1 MKPPT
6 SRPRIQLQLSL
17 EPPVPPVPAA
27 PRSAALMRALA
38 DLLLEA
44 LDPETVQA
52 NGKEAV
58 DELEDHV

>member
-6 SRPRIQLQLSL
+6 SRPRTQLRLSL
-17 EPPVPPVPAA
+17 EPPVPAA

>member
-1 MKPPT
+1 MKLPT
-6 SRPRIQLQLSL
+6 SRPRTQLRLSL
-17 EPPVPPVPAA
+17 EPPTPPA

-44 LDPETVQA
+44 LDRQTATTDAREVI
-52 NGKEAV
+52 

>member
-1 MKPPT
+1 MKPLT
-6 SRPRIQLQLSL
+6 SRPRTQLQLSL
-17 EPPVPPVPAA
+17 EPPLPAA

-44 LDPETVQA
+44 LDPEPIEA
-52 NGKEAV
+52 NRKEAV

>member
-6 SRPRIQLQLSL
+6 SRTRTQLQLSL
-17 EPPVPPVPAA
+17 EPPLPAA

-44 LDPETVQA
+44 LDPEMIEA
-52 NGKEAV
+52 NPRETV

>member
-6 SRPRIQLQLSL
+6 FRPRSQLQLSL
-17 EPPVPPVPAA
+17 EPPALAA
-27 PRSAALMRALA
+27 PRSAALLRALA

-44 LDPETVQA
+44 LVPEPATTDA
-52 NGKEAV
+52 MERI

>member
-1 MKPPT
+1 MKPWT
-6 SRPRIQLQLSL
+6 SRPRTQFRLSL
-17 EPPVPPVPAA
+17 EPPVPAA

-44 LDPETVQA
+44 LDPQA
-52 NGKEAV
+52 IKANRKEAV

>member
-6 SRPRIQLQLSL
+6 SRPRTQLQLSL
-17 EPPVPPVPAA
+17 EPPVPAA

-44 LDPETVQA
+44 LDPQTIET
-52 NGKEAV
+52 NRKEAV

>member
-1 MKPPT
+1 MKSPT
-6 SRPRIQLQLSL
+6 SRPRTQLQLSL
-17 EPPVPPVPAA
+17 EPPVPAA

-44 LDPETVQA
+44 LDPETLEA
-52 NGKEAV
+52 NRKEAA

>member
-6 SRPRIQLQLSL
+6 SRPRTQLQLSL
-17 EPPVPPVPAA
+17 EPPVPAA

>member
-6 SRPRIQLQLSL
+6 SRARTQLQLSL
-17 EPPVPPVPAA
+17 EPPLPVA

-44 LDPETVQA
+44 LDPDTVTA
-52 NGKEAV
+52 NRREAV

>member
-6 SRPRIQLQLSL
+6 SRPRTQLQLSL
-17 EPPVPPVPAA
+17 EPPLPAA

-44 LDPETVQA
+44 LDPEPIEA
-52 NGKEAV
+52 NRKEAV

>member
-17 EPPVPPVPAA
+17 EPPVPAA

>member
-6 SRPRIQLQLSL
+6 SRPRTQLQLSL
-17 EPPVPPVPAA
+17 EPPVPAA
-27 PRSAALMRALA
+27 PRSTALMRALA

-44 LDPETVQA
+44 LDPQTVEA
-52 NGKEAV
+52 NRKEVV

>member
-6 SRPRIQLQLSL
+6 SRPRSQLQLSL
-17 EPPVPPVPAA
+17 EPPVPAA
-27 PRSAALMRALA
+27 PRSTALVRALA

-44 LDPETVQA
+44 LGETDTTEPR
-52 NGKEAV
+52 EAI

>member
-6 SRPRIQLQLSL
+6 SRPRRQLQLSL
-17 EPPVPPVPAA
+17 EPPAPPA
-27 PRSAALMRALA
+27 PRSTALVRALA

-44 LDPETVQA
+44 LDPESATTDA
-52 NGKEAV
+52 MERI

>member
-6 SRPRIQLQLSL
+6 SRPRSQLQLSL
-17 EPPVPPVPAA
+17 EPPVPAA
-27 PRSAALMRALA
+27 PRSAALVRALA

-44 LDPETVQA
+44 LDPETAVA
-52 NGKEAV
+52 NRKEVA

>member
-6 SRPRIQLQLSL
+6 SRPRTQLQLSL
-17 EPPVPPVPAA
+17 EPPVPAA

-44 LDPETVQA
+44 LDPQTVET
-52 NGKEAV
+52 NRKEAV

>member
-6 SRPRIQLQLSL
+6 SRPRTQLQLSL
-17 EPPVPPVPAA
+17 EPPVPAA

-44 LDPETVQA
+44 LDPETVEA
-52 NGKEAV
+52 NRKEAA

>member
-6 SRPRIQLQLSL
+6 ARPRTQLRLSL
-17 EPPVPPVPAA
+17 ESPVPAA
-27 PRSAALMRALA
+27 PRSAALVRALA

-44 LDPETVQA
+44 LDPDTVAA
-52 NGKEAV
+52 NPREAV

>member
-6 SRPRIQLQLSL
+6 SRPRTQLQLSL
-17 EPPVPPVPAA
+17 EPPVPAA

-44 LDPETVQA
+44 LDPDTVEA
-52 NGKEAV
+52 NRREAV

>member
-6 SRPRIQLQLSL
+6 SRPRTQPQLSL
-17 EPPVPPVPAA
+17 EPPLPAA
-27 PRSAALMRALA
+27 PRSAALMRVLA

-44 LDPETVQA
+44 LDPATIEA
-52 NGKEAV
+52 NRNEAV

>member
-6 SRPRIQLQLSL
+6 SRPRTQLRLNLQ
-17 EPPVPPVPAA
+17 PPVPAA

>member
-6 SRPRIQLQLSL
+6 SRPRSQLQLSL
-17 EPPVPPVPAA
+17 EPPVPAA
-27 PRSAALMRALA
+27 PRSTALVRALA

-44 LDPETVQA
+44 LGETA
-52 NGKEAV
+52 TTEPREAI

>member
-6 SRPRIQLQLSL
+6 SRTRTQLQLSL
-17 EPPVPPVPAA
+17 EPPVPAA
-27 PRSAALMRALA
+27 PRSAALMWALA

-44 LDPETVQA
+44 LDPERVQA